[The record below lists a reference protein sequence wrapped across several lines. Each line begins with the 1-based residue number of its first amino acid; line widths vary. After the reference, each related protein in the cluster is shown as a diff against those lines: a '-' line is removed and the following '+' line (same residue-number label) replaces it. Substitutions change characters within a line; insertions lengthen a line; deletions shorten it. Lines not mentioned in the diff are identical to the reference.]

1 MKSIPAWA
9 KDWSKTLYRY
19 HGTSGMGLE
28 APTLCRYCNIAGMT
42 MLSSCANQWIQTGGM
57 LDVLSTLW
65 RKPAGT
71 GKAKQRKMTKNG
83 EPSS

>member
-19 HGTSGMGLE
+19 DATGSTGLE

-42 MLSSCANQWIQTGGM
+42 MLSSCAKGRI
-57 LDVLSTLW
+57 
-65 RKPAGT
+65 
-71 GKAKQRKMTKNG
+71 
-83 EPSS
+83 